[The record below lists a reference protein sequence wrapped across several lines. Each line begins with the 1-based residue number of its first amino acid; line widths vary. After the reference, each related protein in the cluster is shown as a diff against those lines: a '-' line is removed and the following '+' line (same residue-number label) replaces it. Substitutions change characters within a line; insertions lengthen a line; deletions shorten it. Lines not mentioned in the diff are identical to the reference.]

1 MGRRKKSKKKIPV
14 RDMITE
20 YEGWK
25 TGDTCYTVFGGE
37 SKPSVCEVIEFH
49 PGDCV
54 TPSVSVVE
62 VSTGKYRT
70 AALMAIADSA
80 KEAKNLAPGWREWYD
95 KYKTKQAKLERAR
108 RKALAEQNREAEQKE
123 VTE

>member
-1 MGRRKKSKKKIPV
+1 M

-20 YEGWK
+20 YDGWK

-49 PGDCV
+49 PNDSV

-62 VSTGKYRT
+62 VSTRKHRT
-70 AALMAIADSA
+70 AAMMSIADTA
-80 KEAKNLAPGWREWYD
+80 KEAKSLAPVWKEWYSN
-95 KYKTKQAKLERAR
+95 YRNEQLRLERAAR
-108 RKALAEQNREAEQKE
+108 RASREAELLAESENQQE
-123 VTE
+123 E